1 MAVARRRTRGA
12 KPARA
17 QRRRSPWLNILRH
30 LDRFLGRTSS
40 DASRSEINIVT
51 EDYSQQKCYAQIITA
66 QNSHIG
72 TRRYQQDAL
81 YVSESQYLVSGD
93 NDGNDN
99 SGGRA
104 YAVLCD
110 GMGGTEYG
118 AEASALVV
126 ETMANA
132 LDALNSDDDITDRLF
147 SLAQELDIRV
157 FECLGAEQA
166 GTTMVAVYL
175 DGNQMYWIS
184 VGDSRIYLLHQE
196 TITRLTRDHNLLM
209 ALEHEVELG
218 RLAEEELEAFPR
230 KDALI
235 SFLGQGGLALID
247 RNTEPLGLQSGDIVL
262 LCSDGLT
269 KSLSD
274 EQIGSLVFET
284 YGDLS
289 ETARRLPL
297 EAFDTGGEKDNT
309 SIVLLHYLE

>member
-1 MAVARRRTRGA
+1 MTMALAKRRTRGA
-12 KPARA
+12 KPAKTHG
-17 QRRRSPWLNILRH
+17 QRSPRLNVLRH
-30 LDRFLGRTSS
+30 LDRLKGDTSN
-40 DASRSEINIVT
+40 DASRSDIDAVT
-51 EDYSQQKCYAQIITA
+51 EDYSQPECYAQIITA

-72 TRRYQQDAL
+72 TRSYQQDAL
-81 YVSESQYLVSGD
+81 YVSESHYLVSGG
-93 NDGNDN
+93 NDGND
-99 SGGRA
+99 GRA

-110 GMGGTEYG
+110 GMGGTEHG

-126 ETMANA
+126 EAMVNA
-132 LDALNSDDDITDRLF
+132 LDTLSSDDDIASRLF
-147 SLAQELDIRV
+147 SLAQELDNRV

-166 GTTMVAVYL
+166 GTTIVAVYL
-175 DGNQMYWIS
+175 DGNQMYWVS

-196 TITRLTRDHNLLM
+196 AITRLTRDHNLLM

-218 RLAEEELEAFPR
+218 RLAEDELEAFPR

-235 SFLGQGGLALID
+235 SFLGQGGLTLID
-247 RNTEPLGLQSGDIVL
+247 RSTEPIGLESGDIVL

-269 KSLSD
+269 NSLSD

-284 YGDLS
+284 YGNLS
-289 ETARRLPL
+289 ETARRLVL

>member
-1 MAVARRRTRGA
+1 MTVAAAKRKTKGA
-12 KPARA
+12 KPAKTHR
-17 QRRRSPWLNILRH
+17 QKLPWLDVLR
-30 LDRFLGRTSS
+30 RLGKPQDNTSNGAPKR
-40 DASRSEINIVT
+40 DIDGVT
-51 EDYSQQKCYAQIITA
+51 EDYSQPEGYAQVITA
-66 QNSHIG
+66 QSSHIG
-72 TRRYQQDAL
+72 TRSYQQDAL
-81 YVSESQYLVSGD
+81 YVSESHYLVSGGKD
-93 NDGNDN
+93 
-99 SGGRA
+99 GRA

-126 ETMANA
+126 EAMVNA
-132 LDALNSDDDITDRLF
+132 LDALSPDDDIANRLF
-147 SLAQELDIRV
+147 SLTQELDIRV

-166 GTTMVAVYL
+166 GTTVVAVYL
-175 DGNQMYWIS
+175 DGNQMYWVS

-196 TITRLTRDHNLLM
+196 AITLLTRDHNLLM

-218 RLAEEELEAFPR
+218 RLTEDELETFPR

-235 SFLGQGGLALID
+235 SFLGQGGLTLID
-247 RNTEPLGLQSGDIVL
+247 RNTEPIRLQSDDIVL

-269 KSLSD
+269 NSLSD

-284 YGDLS
+284 YDNLS